1 MAELLDRDRQG
12 RSRTDLKR
20 RIGWRTT
27 SPTLP
32 LRYPRIVTMTEDRQA
47 MESLFRKN
55 GRSFLRSFA
64 KIEALERLLPRP
76 LRM

>member
-1 MAELLDRDRQG
+1 
-12 RSRTDLKR
+12 LKR

-47 MESLFRKN
+47 MESLFRKE
-55 GRSFLRSFA
+55 GQSFLRSFA
-64 KIEALERLLPRP
+64 KSARLRGFLPRP